1 MHKYCCLEAGPWVST
16 FACIFQPISSG
27 IILQTC
33 VTHILISPREQVL
46 GWLKAV
52 VIQYC
57 QNELLAEKWK
67 FKTCIRL
74 ITVASN
80 NQIVNFVQSS
90 LFDIHKVVR
99 MVVNL
104 TKWGIQYM
112 FRIFLLFLFDNQS
125 RSWPKKFVSG
135 FSQKSLSITS
145 AKKSPF
151 LASAQKKS
159 VSGFS
164 QQNSSPASAQKVW
177 LRLSQK
183 SSSLASAKNVHLWLQ
198 PKRFVYNF
206 SQKSPFLASA
216 KKS

>member
-1 MHKYCCLEAGPWVST
+1 M
-16 FACIFQPISSG
+16 
-27 IILQTC
+27 
-33 VTHILISPREQVL
+33 LISPREQVL

-112 FRIFLLFLFDNQS
+112 FRIFLLFLLDNQS

-151 LASAQKKS
+151 LASANKIR
-159 VSGFS
+159 
-164 QQNSSPASAQKVW
+164 
-177 LRLSQK
+177 LRLQPKKFGSG
-183 SSSLASAKNVHLWLQ
+183 LAKKVRLWLQ
-198 PKRFVYNF
+198 PKMFISGF
-206 SQKSPFLASA
+206 SQKGLSITSA
-216 KKS
+216 KKVRIWLLPKKVSLRLSNTESRDKRSVQVQLNARVKFSLLWKWCTFG